1 MHSILWNCEIRW
13 RIYIIL
19 SSIPMKWAD
28 YSYIYLY
35 LSTGNGHPFISIF
48 ICFLYFSQIFTI
60 ITSFYRSLTD
70 SFPRFF
76 KRPCFLWKQNSQ
88 ELRLW
93 ISEISLYHGIF
104 GTQFQSFPQPTFHLF
119 TVIHRFLCI
128 SREDTCHFFHGF
140 WIPDSQYP
148 FIHKLWITMW
158 KSPFA
163 LQVPLKYTLIK

>member
-1 MHSILWNCEIRW
+1 MKLWNTLA
-13 RIYIIL
+13 YIHYPVL
-19 SSIPMKWAD
+19 HSHEMSWLF
-28 YSYIYLY
+28 LY
-35 LSTGNGHPFISIF
+35 LP
-48 ICFLYFSQIFTI
+48 L
-60 ITSFYRSLTD
+60 SFYWKWTSLHFNFYLFSLFFSD
-70 SFPRFF
+70 FHHHYFLLPFFDRLFSPFF

-104 GTQFQSFPQPTFHLF
+104 GTQFQSFPQPTFQLF

-163 LQVPLKYTLIK
+163 LQVLLKYTLIK